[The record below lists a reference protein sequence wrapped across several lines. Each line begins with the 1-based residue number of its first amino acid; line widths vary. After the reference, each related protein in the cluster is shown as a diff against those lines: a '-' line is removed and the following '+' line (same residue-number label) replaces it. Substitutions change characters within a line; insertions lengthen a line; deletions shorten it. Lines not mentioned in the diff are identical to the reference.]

1 MNIIDQSW
9 SFEEPIDGLEILK
22 KLERAGRTCYKSED
36 RITDDSAKKFV
47 AGILKSQHLSVIE
60 HQSITVRIITDR
72 GVTHE
77 LVRHRICSFSQES
90 TRYVNYEKKG
100 IQFIRPVGF
109 YLTEQDKHVLERL
122 GEHYNRLIAE
132 GHAPQQARYFLP
144 NGLKTEIVMTANLRE
159 WRHFFSLRASKPAHP
174 QMRALA
180 GDMLLGFQKAIPVIF
195 DDLKSYDHECE
206 LFFKEDK

>member
-1 MNIIDQSW
+1 MNIIDQCW
-9 SFEEPIDGLEILK
+9 SFEEPIDGIEILK

-77 LVRHRICSFSQES
+77 IVRHRVASYSMES

-100 IQFIRPVGF
+100 IQFIRPVDF
-109 YLTEQDKHVLERL
+109 DLTDRDMRTLEIISS
-122 GEHYNRLIAE
+122 HYNNLIAQ
-132 GHAPQQARYFLP
+132 GYTPQQARYFLP

-180 GDMLLGFQKAIPVIF
+180 GDMLLGFQRAIPVIF
-195 DDLKSYDHECE
+195 DDLKSYDHERGE
-206 LFFKEDK
+206 E

>member
-1 MNIIDQSW
+1 MNIIEQSW

-47 AGILKSQHLSVIE
+47 SGILKSQHLSVIE
-60 HQSITVRIITDR
+60 HQSVTVRIITDR

-77 LVRHRICSFSQES
+77 LVRHRLASYSMES
-90 TRYVNYEKKG
+90 TRYVNYTNKG
-100 IQFIRPVGF
+100 IQFIRPVDF
-109 YLTEQDKHVLERL
+109 DLTDRDMRTLEIISS
-122 GEHYNRLIAE
+122 HYNNLIAQDYT
-132 GHAPQQARYFLP
+132 PQQARYFLP

-195 DDLKSYDHECE
+195 DDLKSYAHERE
-206 LFFKEDK
+206 KE

>member
-1 MNIIDQSW
+1 MNIIDQCW

-36 RITDDSAKKFV
+36 RITDDSAKRFV
-47 AGILKSQHLSVIE
+47 AGIIKSGHHSVIE
-60 HQSITVRIITDR
+60 HHNVTVRIITDR

-77 LVRHRICSFSQES
+77 LVRHRIMSFSQES

-100 IQFIRPVGF
+100 IQFIKPVDF
-109 YLTEQDKHVLERL
+109 ELSDCDKLVL
-122 GEHYNRLIAE
+122 GTIGYHYNKLIE
-132 GHAPQQARYFLP
+132 SGYTPQQARYFLP

-159 WRHFFSLRASKPAHP
+159 WRHFFTLRAAKPAHP

-195 DDLKSYDHECE
+195 DDLKSYDHE
-206 LFFKEDK
+206 KEIVK